1 MINELIIKKNNKGFT
16 LVELIVVVLIIAI
29 IAAVLAPQVVKYV
42 GQAKTNADK
51 HNAAVLKTE
60 VQAAVANYVAQG
72 YGFNL
77 SLKATPSEYYL
88 TPNKNGKPG
97 TGWVHGE
104 KGSAVASWDQMR
116 LFILEE
122 TGSDIPQIEE
132 KGKNT
137 WKASIDRKGAVN
149 IETIYAPPRKK

>member
-16 LVELIVVVLIIAI
+16 LVELIVVLIIAI

-42 GQAKTNADK
+42 GRSKEAVDK
-51 HNAAVLKTE
+51 NNAAVLKTE
-60 VQAAVANYVAQG
+60 IQAAVANYVAQG
-72 YGFNL
+72 YGFNPNL
-77 SLKATPSEYYL
+77 RATPSEYYL

-97 TGWVHGE
+97 TGWVQG
-104 KGSAVASWDQMR
+104 KNGTAVASWKEMR

-122 TGSDIPQIEE
+122 TASDIPQITE

-137 WKASIDRKGAVN
+137 WKASIDRKGTVT
-149 IETIYAPPRKK
+149 IETIYAPPR

>member
-16 LVELIVVVLIIAI
+16 LAELIVVVLIIAI
-29 IAAVLAPQVVKYV
+29 IAAVLAPQVVKYL
-42 GQAKTNADK
+42 GQSKTNADK

-88 TPNKNGKPG
+88 TPNKNGKPV

-137 WKASIDRKGAVN
+137 WKASIDRKGAVT